1 MAMMF
6 IVTLA
11 LLIPIAALI
20 YLVLVAYVIAKR
32 DIALDLPGALE

>member
-1 MAMMF
+1 MMF

-11 LLIPIAALI
+11 LLIPIAALS
-20 YLVLVAYVIAKR
+20 YLALVAHVIAKR